1 MCLPEKLSV
10 KIKSANTME
19 NAWIRLDA
27 WFGDKNLFIKDLM
40 QDIKSVTSIK
50 DGDDERLMDYYVT
63 LQAHIEEARSAE
75 RSTPPGSATPS
86 RSCLRSR
93 G

>member
-1 MCLPEKLSV
+1 
-10 KIKSANTME
+10 ME

-40 QDIKSVTSIK
+40 QDIRSVTSIK

-63 LQAHIEEARSAE
+63 LQAHIEEARSAGALDMLLIPANVE
-75 RSTPPGSATPS
+75 LMVLLWG
-86 RSCLRSR
+86 LRIF
-93 G
+93 GELGLHDV